1 MIYSHPEFFMLF
13 TVCLTLTLLCP
24 WYTLRLWILLLTS
37 LFFYAWA
44 GTLDTLLFLLVVLV
58 SWLAIFFA
66 NKYPRHRRAFLFL
79 GVLAMTFHLLFW
91 KYGSWIVGQ
100 IQVLFPDFLGGK
112 QLELPL
118 PVGISFFTLQ
128 GIAYLVDFGRDEAQ
142 FIPLRE
148 YFLFKSFFAQL
159 VAGPIVRAKQ
169 LVPQLLKLPRPT
181 SEDLLMGFSSIGL
194 GFFKK
199 VAIADR
205 IGPFVDSVFA
215 EPQVFSRG
223 VLFQALLGYSV
234 QIWAD
239 FSGYVDMGRGA
250 ARCLGIHLPENFL
263 SPYLAQSPSEFWRRW
278 HITLS
283 EWVRDYIYIPLGGNN
298 GSRLKSTLVLLLT
311 FGISGLW
318 HGAAWTFILWG
329 FYHGTLLAL
338 ERMLQPSPQRETH
351 TLQLQSLLRGCFMFF
366 LTLIGWLIFRAQN
379 MDRLLIFVRSF
390 ISNAPMKPI
399 PDGGS
404 EVILGLVITFLLQ
417 AVLYYDFQSQR
428 YPVLDGIRKRSH
440 GLIPRRAEFSIV
452 YGLTYGIALSGLFA
466 LSLLLRNSDTS
477 NAFIYFKF

>member
-1 MIYSHPEFFMLF
+1 
-13 TVCLTLTLLCP
+13 
-24 WYTLRLWILLLTS
+24 
-37 LFFYAWA
+37 
-44 GTLDTLLFLLVVLV
+44 
-58 SWLAIFFA
+58 
-66 NKYPRHRRAFLFL
+66 
-79 GVLAMTFHLLFW
+79 
-91 KYGSWIVGQ
+91 
-100 IQVLFPDFLGGK
+100 
-112 QLELPL
+112 
-118 PVGISFFTLQ
+118 
-128 GIAYLVDFGRDEAQ
+128 
-142 FIPLRE
+142 
-148 YFLFKSFFAQL
+148 
-159 VAGPIVRAKQ
+159 
-169 LVPQLLKLPRPT
+169 
-181 SEDLLMGFSSIGL
+181 
-194 GFFKK
+194 
-199 VAIADR
+199 
-205 IGPFVDSVFA
+205 
-215 EPQVFSRG
+215 
-223 VLFQALLGYSV
+223 
-234 QIWAD
+234 
-239 FSGYVDMGRGA
+239 
-250 ARCLGIHLPENFL
+250 
-263 SPYLAQSPSEFWRRW
+263 
-278 HITLS
+278 
-283 EWVRDYIYIPLGGNN
+283 
-298 GSRLKSTLVLLLT
+298 
-311 FGISGLW
+311 
-318 HGAAWTFILWG
+318 LWG